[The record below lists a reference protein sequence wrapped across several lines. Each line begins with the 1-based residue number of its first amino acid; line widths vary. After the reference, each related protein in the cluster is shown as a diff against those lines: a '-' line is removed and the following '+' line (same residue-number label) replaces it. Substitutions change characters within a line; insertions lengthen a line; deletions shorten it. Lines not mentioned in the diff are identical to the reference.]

1 MGSSAARD
9 VATVLDGDRNLTIW
23 SWLRPV
29 ARPTA
34 VVIGL
39 ALGAGGCTALPGD
52 GPWMGG
58 AQSGSTEALPFDVI
72 DLTPTTVVAYRQPE
86 SPDRPSSAA
95 SNLSAAVHIAI
106 APGDS
111 LRVRIYER
119 YGGNIF
125 PTISGMAADL
135 GVQRVAEDGTI
146 KVPVVGVVQVAG
158 LGLNQVEDRI
168 IQQLGNKVQEP
179 EVIVDFD
186 SPRTQTV
193 MVSGDVKKPGRWSI
207 LDDIRTV
214 VDAINAAG
222 GPSGGGSTLAV
233 PANQLEVVVRR
244 QGQVIL
250 RGQLS
255 DLLAGADIPVQ
266 KGDEIVVRSNPRVY
280 TVLGAVL
287 KSGNVEMT
295 KANLSLLEALG
306 NVGGLQDQRA
316 NKTGVYVFRM
326 GDLINNPTA
335 RARVFRL
342 DLYQPVSIF
351 IAQEFG
357 VQARDV
363 VYVTNAPLYEYDKIL
378 SSIYRTFSIIGVAR
392 GNVLPTTVF

>member
-1 MGSSAARD
+1 
-9 VATVLDGDRNLTIW
+9 
-23 SWLRPV
+23 
-29 ARPTA
+29 
-34 VVIGL
+34 
-39 ALGAGGCTALPGD
+39 
-52 GPWMGG
+52 MGG
-58 AQSGSTEALPFDVI
+58 AQANSSEALPFDVI

-86 SPDRPSSAA
+86 SPDRPSSVA
-95 SNLSAAVHIAI
+95 SNLSAAVRISI

-111 LRVRIYER
+111 LKVRIFER

-125 PTISGMAADL
+125 PTIQGQSADL
-135 GVQRVAEDGTI
+135 GVQRVGEDGTI
-146 KVPVVGVVQVAG
+146 KIPVVGVVQVAG
-158 LGLNQVEDRI
+158 LDLNQVEQRI

-179 EVIVDFD
+179 EVIVDFEA
-186 SPRTQTV
+186 PRTQTV
-193 MVSGDVKKPGRWSI
+193 IVSGDVRKPGRWSI

-214 VDAINAAG
+214 VDAINMAG
-222 GPSGGGSTLAV
+222 GPVGGSQLA

-250 RGQLS
+250 RAQFS

-280 TVLGAVL
+280 TVLGAVM

-295 KANLSLLEALG
+295 KANISLLEALG

-326 GDLINNPTA
+326 GDLVNNPTA

-342 DLYQPVSIF
+342 DLFQPVSIF
-351 IAQEFG
+351 IAQQFG

>member
-1 MGSSAARD
+1 
-9 VATVLDGDRNLTIW
+9 
-23 SWLRPV
+23 
-29 ARPTA
+29 
-34 VVIGL
+34 
-39 ALGAGGCTALPGD
+39 
-52 GPWMGG
+52 
-58 AQSGSTEALPFDVI
+58 
-72 DLTPTTVVAYRQPE
+72 
-86 SPDRPSSAA
+86 
-95 SNLSAAVHIAI
+95 
-106 APGDS
+106 
-111 LRVRIYER
+111 
-119 YGGNIF
+119 
-125 PTISGMAADL
+125 
-135 GVQRVAEDGTI
+135 VAEDGTI
-146 KVPVVGVVQVAG
+146 KIPVVGIVQVAG
-158 LGLNQVEDRI
+158 LDLAQAEQRI
-168 IQQLGNKVQEP
+168 IQKLGNKVQEP
-179 EVIVDFD
+179 EVIVDFE

-193 MVSGDVKKPGRWSI
+193 MVSGEVKKPGRWSI

-214 VDAINAAG
+214 VDAINMAG
-222 GPSGGGSTLAV
+222 GPAGGSQLAV

-250 RGQLS
+250 RAQFS
-255 DLLAGADIPVQ
+255 DLLAGADIPIQ
-266 KGDEIVVRSNPRVY
+266 KGDEIIVRSNPRVY
-280 TVLGAVL
+280 TVLGAVM

-326 GDLINNPTA
+326 GDLLHNPTA

-351 IAQEFG
+351 IAQQFG

-392 GNVLPTTVF
+392 GNILTTTTF

>member
-1 MGSSAARD
+1 M
-9 VATVLDGDRNLTIW
+9 
-23 SWLRPV
+23 
-29 ARPTA
+29 
-34 VVIGL
+34 
-39 ALGAGGCTALPGD
+39 
-52 GPWMGG
+52 
-58 AQSGSTEALPFDVI
+58 
-72 DLTPTTVVAYRQPE
+72 
-86 SPDRPSSAA
+86 
-95 SNLSAAVHIAI
+95 HISI

-146 KVPVVGVVQVAG
+146 RIPVVGIVHMAG
-158 LGLNQVEDRI
+158 LDLNQVEDRI
-168 IQQLGNKVQEP
+168 VQQLGNKVQEP
-179 EVIVDFD
+179 EVIVDFEA
-186 SPRTQTV
+186 PRSQTV
-193 MVSGDVKKPGRWSI
+193 MVSGEVKKPGRWSI
-207 LDDIRTV
+207 LDDVRTV
-214 VDAINAAG
+214 VDAINMAG
-222 GPSGGGSTLAV
+222 GPVGGSALAV
-233 PANQLEVVVRR
+233 PANQMEVVVRR

-250 RGQLS
+250 RAQMS

-280 TVLGAVL
+280 SVLGAVQ

-326 GDLINNPTA
+326 GDLLNNPTA

-351 IAQEFG
+351 VAQQFG
-357 VQARDV
+357 VQAHDV

-378 SSIYRTFSIIGVAR
+378 SSIYRTLSIIGVAN
-392 GNVLPTTVF
+392 GSVLTTSTF

>member
-1 MGSSAARD
+1 M
-9 VATVLDGDRNLTIW
+9 TIW

-34 VVIGL
+34 IVLGL

-58 AQSGSTEALPFDVI
+58 AQSGSSEALPFDVI

-86 SPDRPSSAA
+86 SPDRPTSVA
-95 SNLSAAVHIAI
+95 SNLSAAVHIVI

-146 KVPVVGVVQVAG
+146 KVPVVGIVQVAG

-222 GPSGGGSTLAV
+222 GPSGGGSQLAV

-244 QGQVIL
+244 DSQVIL
-250 RGQLS
+250 RAQLS

-280 TVLGAVL
+280 TVLGAVM

-306 NVGGLQDQRA
+306 NVGGLQDERA

-326 GDLINNPTA
+326 GDLLNNPTA
-335 RARVFRL
+335 KARVFRL

-351 IAQEFG
+351 VAQQFG
-357 VQARDV
+357 VQAHDV

-392 GNVLPTTVF
+392 GNILTTSTF

>member
-9 VATVLDGDRNLTIW
+9 MATVLDGDRDLTIW

-29 ARPTA
+29 ARPMA
-34 VVIGL
+34 IVLGL
-39 ALGAGGCTALPGD
+39 AIGVGGCTALPGD

-58 AQSGSTEALPFDVI
+58 AQSTSTEALPFDVI

-86 SPDRPSSAA
+86 SPDHPSTA
-95 SNLSAAVHIAI
+95 SNLSAAVHIVI

-111 LRVRIYER
+111 LKARIFER

-146 KVPVVGVVQVAG
+146 KIPVVGVVHAAG
-158 LGLNQVEDRI
+158 LDLNQVEQRI

-186 SPRTQTV
+186 APRTQTV

-214 VDAINAAG
+214 ADAINMAG
-222 GPSGGGSTLAV
+222 GPVGGSPLAV
-233 PANQLEVVVRR
+233 PENQLEVVVRR
-244 QGQVIL
+244 EGQVIL
-250 RGQLS
+250 RAQYS

-280 TVLGAVL
+280 TVLGAVM

-306 NVGGLQDQRA
+306 NVGGLQDERA

-326 GDLINNPTA
+326 GDLLNNPTA
-335 RARVFRL
+335 KARVFRL

-351 IAQEFG
+351 VAQQFG
-357 VQARDV
+357 VQAHDV

-378 SSIYRTFSIIGVAR
+378 SSIYRTLSIIGVAN
-392 GNVLPTTVF
+392 GTVLTTSTF

>member
-9 VATVLDGDRNLTIW
+9 MATVLDGDRDLTIW

-29 ARPTA
+29 ARPMA
-34 VVIGL
+34 IVLGL
-39 ALGAGGCTALPGD
+39 AIGVGGCTALPGD

-58 AQSGSTEALPFDVI
+58 AQSTSTEALPFDVI

-86 SPDRPSSAA
+86 SPDHPSTA

-111 LRVRIYER
+111 LKVRIFER

-125 PTISGMAADL
+125 PTISGMSADFR
-135 GVQRVAEDGTI
+135 GPRVAEGGPI
-146 KVPVVGVVQVAG
+146 KIPGVGVVHAAG
-158 LGLNQVEDRI
+158 LDLNQVEQRI

-214 VDAINAAG
+214 ADAINMAG
-222 GPSGGGSTLAV
+222 GPVGGSPLAV
-233 PANQLEVVVRR
+233 PENQLEVVVRR
-244 QGQVIL
+244 EGQVIL
-250 RGQLS
+250 RAQMS

-280 TVLGAVL
+280 TVLGAVM

-306 NVGGLQDQRA
+306 NVGGLQDERA

-326 GDLINNPTA
+326 GDLLNNPTA
-335 RARVFRL
+335 RRRVFRL

-351 IAQEFG
+351 VAQQFG
-357 VQARDV
+357 VQAHDV

-378 SSIYRTFSIIGVAR
+378 SSIYRTLSIIGVAN
-392 GNVLPTTVF
+392 GTVLTTSTF